1 MYDIRAGALA
11 AKRRYSEFEALR
23 AALTTL
29 HPTVIVP
36 PLPHKHQLRD
46 YALKQSR
53 AKDDPALLAHRR
65 RTLERFLTRVDATP
79 ALHDDPVFVRFL
91 DARFSWHEIQ
101 SSPPLAYAPKN
112 NLAAPPHCPADPDA
126 PAAYA
131 ALPVPRAPRTLRVPN
146 ARFRDSDEFTR
157 RFGSHMDTAVERCNR
172 RLMRRWADLAADYA
186 DLGAVLNGLSLTG
199 GDAAAGIERAGQATD
214 ATYIAAN
221 HMLAQWTAAVYEPL
235 HEYTQYAGILQ
246 HIITWRHLKHQQLES
261 AQEMLAG
268 KRAELARLERIE
280 ADKERLSRALAGEE
294 LLVPPA
300 RRSVYAE
307 AAEGEEPERAAG
319 GEDAERAAGKQAER
333 AAGGEDAERAA
344 LYAPPAPSTL
354 LSSLRHTFHHVMD
367 VDPDK
372 TRQSSISR
380 LREEVLLLD
389 EGVRLC
395 MRDVAYVTD
404 EIQASLNRFQRNK
417 VSDMRRILA
426 AYARIHR
433 DYCVQGRDAWA
444 NARSA
449 LGAVGPDAW
458 GGMPDAALPPR
469 TRAPADN

>member
-1 MYDIRAGALA
+1 MYDIRAGALG

-23 AALTTL
+23 AALVAL

-36 PLPHKHQLRD
+36 PLPHKHQLLD
-46 YALKQSR
+46 YAFKQGR
-53 AKDDPALLAHRR
+53 AKDDPELLAHRR

-101 SSPPLAYAPKN
+101 STPPLAAAPKN
-112 NLAAPPHCPADPDA
+112 NLAAPPHNPADPDA

-157 RFGSHMDTAVERCNR
+157 RFGTHMDTGVERCNR
-172 RLMRRWADLAADYA
+172 RLTRRWTDLAADYA

-199 GDAAAGIERAGQATD
+199 GDAAAGIERAGQAAD

-221 HMLAQWTAAVYEPL
+221 HMLAQWTAAVSEPL

-268 KRAELARLERIE
+268 KRAELAHLERVE
-280 ADKERLSRALAGEE
+280 ADKERLSRALAGGE
-294 LLVPPA
+294 LLVPHA
-300 RRSVYAE
+300 KRSVYAE
-307 AAEGEEPERAAG
+307 AAESGRAEGAEG
-319 GEDAERAAGKQAER
+319 DAPQ
-333 AAGGEDAERAA
+333 
-344 LYAPPAPSTL
+344 APPAPQASPAPQVPSTAQVSPPPTTPTL

-395 MRDVAYVTD
+395 TRDVAYVTD

-426 AYARIHR
+426 AYARMHR
-433 DYCVQGRDAWA
+433 DYCVQARDAWA
-444 NARSA
+444 NARGA
-449 LGAVGPDAW
+449 LGAIGPDAW
-458 GGMPDAALPPR
+458 GGMPDAVLPPR
-469 TRAPADN
+469 ARAPADS